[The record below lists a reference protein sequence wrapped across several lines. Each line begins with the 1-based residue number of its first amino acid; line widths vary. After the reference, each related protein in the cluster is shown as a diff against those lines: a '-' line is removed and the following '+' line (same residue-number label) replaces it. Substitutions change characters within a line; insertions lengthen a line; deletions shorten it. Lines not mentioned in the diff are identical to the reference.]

1 MLKHIF
7 LSLTVLSGLALVLFF
22 MTQNTR
28 FESNVMTCK
37 NTKNNFKITYAQL
50 KTKPII
56 SFEKNGQALKRLP
69 ISNLEKNSLQFEN
82 QSSNYKLDME
92 KLSAIETLNGE
103 TIIYKC
109 KLEKFKM

>member
-7 LSLTVLSGLALVLFF
+7 LSLTVLSTLALVIFF

-37 NTKNNFKITYAQL
+37 HTKNNFKVTYAQL

-56 SFEKNGQALKRLP
+56 SFEKNGQPIRRLST
-69 ISNLEKNSLQFEN
+69 SNLEENSLQFEN
-82 QSSNYKLDME
+82 QSSNYQLDME

-103 TIIYKC
+103 TLIYKC
-109 KLEKFKM
+109 ELEKFKM

>member
-56 SFEKNGQALKRLP
+56 SFEKNGQTLKKLP
-69 ISNLEKNSLQFEN
+69 ISNPEEGTFQFEN
-82 QSSNYKLDME
+82 QSSNYKLNLK

-103 TIIYKC
+103 TLIYEC
-109 KLEKFKM
+109 VLEKFKM